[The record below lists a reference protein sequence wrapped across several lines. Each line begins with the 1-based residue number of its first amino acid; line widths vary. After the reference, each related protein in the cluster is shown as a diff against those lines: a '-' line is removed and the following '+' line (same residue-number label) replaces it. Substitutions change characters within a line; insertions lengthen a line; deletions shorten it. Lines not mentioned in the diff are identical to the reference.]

1 MEDTTIRFLS
11 ISLALLS
18 LCVSGRIGSV
28 DGFVRSG
35 EYPGYYAAGPPL
47 QDVVKTENSS
57 WYGEGDVSDSI
68 KPLRSK
74 NIPYS
79 AAVSGVYGSVSYS
92 PQTVSFGSGPVTSV
106 HKFGS
111 DTNARNQLQ
120 GSLISLAGSGSLVSG
135 SVATAL
141 GTSVNSESVPQ
152 PVQLGSQT
160 LVQTSSESVVTSSQ
174 QPMQASSQSSAQQP
188 FIKPQKGRLVEVGSK
203 LSFGSRPVQTSS
215 SGFIF
220 KPVQQLNRSSLP
232 GYQLVQG
239 SHGSHYESRVQSSS
253 AQPTQASYQP
263 MAQSSGQ
270 QSAQASHQS
279 MQQPSGQKPGLTRYQ
294 PVSQP
299 SGLQSAQTSYQSA
312 QTRYQ
317 FVPRPS
323 GQKPGLTRYQPVSQP
338 SGLQSAQTGY
348 QSVPQPIGLQSAQT
362 SYQSAQTRYQ
372 FVPRPSGQKLGLTQY
387 QPVSQPSGLQSAQA
401 SYQSAEAHYQSV
413 SQPSGQSVYLQPGF
427 QLPSMPDQSSYASL
441 SSFGSQPLEQPA
453 NVQLASSYESVSQ
466 QPDLQD
472 IAPLHPQTTQNERL
486 SPGMLRQ
493 LQQVKS

>member
-1 MEDTTIRFLS
+1 MEDTTIRFLRYDVK
-11 ISLALLS
+11 LKY
-18 LCVSGRIGSV
+18 
-28 DGFVRSG
+28 FG

-92 PQTVSFGSGPVTSV
+92 PQTVSFGSGPVTTV

-111 DTNARNQLQ
+111 DTNAGNQLQ

-323 GQKPGLTRYQPVSQP
+323 GQKPGLTRYTP
-338 SGLQSAQTGY
+338 L
-348 QSVPQPIGLQSAQT
+348 
-362 SYQSAQTRYQ
+362 
-372 FVPRPSGQKLGLTQY
+372 
-387 QPVSQPSGLQSAQA
+387 
-401 SYQSAEAHYQSV
+401 